1 MNIPKLD
8 FIYKILDHSSQGE
21 KDSVVKIDLIQ
32 VAKKL
37 NDSVDMSEHEFR
49 LLLSKVF
56 ENVPSYHIKSIV
68 RNVKKGNKLG
78 KFESLSHRIRDVE

>member
-1 MNIPKLD
+1 MEAKELR
-8 FIYKILDHSSQGE
+8 SSGFNPQ

-37 NDSVDMSEHEFR
+37 NESVDMSEHEFR
-49 LLLSKVF
+49 LLLTKVF

-68 RNVKKGNKLG
+68 RSVRKGDKMG
-78 KFESLSHRIRDVE
+78 KFEYLSHRIRDVE